1 MVIQPYYNG
10 LYSRAYSFLMSQNT
24 LPHEQLDALQHVYK
38 IRPKRVWVFFAVKVS
53 KVSLRALDIKTSP
66 LLRPHHFVLK

>member
-38 IRPKRVWVFFAVKVS
+38 IRPKRAGFFTVKVS
-53 KVSLRALDIKTSP
+53 LGALNIKTSP
-66 LLRPHHFVLK
+66 LLRPHNFVLK